1 MKLSELEASLQAIA
15 NQYQQ
20 NVGAAFDAAKAAPQ
34 VPPGYYLASDG
45 KVYPQQPAPPAP
57 QPAPPPPPAAVA
69 PPPAPLPQPP
79 ATPLPQPPAPPS
91 GLGQGYAIPA
101 AVAPL
106 LVQQHLQQPL
116 PINPP
121 EAVQALDPSLP
132 PPAEKKKRGSRTKT
146 TPMQA
151 AANADQAGVSL
162 EELLAGVAGL
172 LPKGCSVT
180 VQGEA

>member
-1 MKLSELEASLQAIA
+1 MSELEASLAAISA
-15 NQYQQ
+15 QYAQ
-20 NVGAAFDAAKAAPQ
+20 NVGAAPPAAPQ
-34 VPPGYYLASDG
+34 VPAGYYLASDG
-45 KVYPQQPAPPAP
+45 KVYPQQPAPAP
-57 QPAPPPPPAAVA
+57 QPAPPPPPAPVAVA
-69 PPPAPLPQPP
+69 PPPAPAPLPQPP
-79 ATPLPQPPAPPS
+79 AALPQPPAPPS

-132 PPAEKKKRGSRTKT
+132 PPAEKKKR
-146 TPMQA
+146 
-151 AANADQAGVSL
+151 AGD
-162 EELLAGVAGL
+162 LAGAIAELAAL
-172 LPKGCSVT
+172 LPKGCSLT

>member
-1 MKLSELEASLQAIA
+1 MSELEASLAAISA
-15 NQYQQ
+15 QYAQ
-20 NVGAAFDAAKAAPQ
+20 NVGAAPPAAPQ
-34 VPPGYYLASDG
+34 VPAGYYLASDG
-45 KVYPQQPAPPAP
+45 KVYPQQPAPAP
-57 QPAPPPPPAAVA
+57 QPAPPPPPAPVAVA
-69 PPPAPLPQPP
+69 PPPAPAPLPQPP
-79 ATPLPQPPAPPS
+79 AALPQPPAPPS

-132 PPAEKKKRGSRTKT
+132 PPAEKKKRGSRK
-146 TPMQA
+146 A
-151 AANADQAGVSL
+151 AAVGGVALEGAGD
-162 EELLAGVAGL
+162 LAGAIAELAAL
-172 LPKGCSVT
+172 LPKGCSLT

>member
-20 NVGAAFDAAKAAPQ
+20 NVGAAAAPAAPQ
-34 VPPGYYLASDG
+34 IPPGYYLASDG
-45 KVYPQQPAPPAP
+45 KVYPQQPPAPAP
-57 QPAPPPPPAAVA
+57 QPAPPPPPAPAAVA
-69 PPPAPLPQPP
+69 PPPAPAPLPQPP
-79 ATPLPQPPAPPS
+79 AAPLPQPPAPPS

-132 PPAEKKKRGSRTKT
+132 PPVERKRRGKK
-146 TPMQA
+146 A
-151 AANADQAGVSL
+151 AGAVAGVQL
-162 EELLAGVAGL
+162 DGAGDLGAAIAELAAL
-172 LPKGCSVT
+172 LPKGCSLT
-180 VQGEA
+180 VQGEG